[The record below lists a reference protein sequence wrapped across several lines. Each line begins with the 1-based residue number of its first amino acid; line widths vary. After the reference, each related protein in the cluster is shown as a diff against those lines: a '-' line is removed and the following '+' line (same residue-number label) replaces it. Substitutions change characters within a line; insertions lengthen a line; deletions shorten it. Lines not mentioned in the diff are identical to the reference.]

1 MKSRTS
7 LISLGYTEIRTLP
20 ISGTD
25 RGQNA
30 IHSLQAPTYHSERIE
45 QEQSGEKEKDRESTQ
60 PQPILYR
67 PRLLFLFDPTPFL
80 PMLGFAPLGV
90 NRDILMCK
98 ENKRKKRVAL
108 VTTRKT
114 THKKG
119 RGYRAGAPL
128 SMSSYS
134 PSCIRFISSSIIGF
148 EVSLKSRDTLLPS
161 GLKTID
167 PGLDDVG
174 NTMLPFLEYK
184 FS

>member
-1 MKSRTS
+1 
-7 LISLGYTEIRTLP
+7 
-20 ISGTD
+20 
-25 RGQNA
+25 
-30 IHSLQAPTYHSERIE
+30 
-45 QEQSGEKEKDRESTQ
+45 
-60 PQPILYR
+60 
-67 PRLLFLFDPTPFL
+67 
-80 PMLGFAPLGV
+80 MLGFAPLDV
-90 NRDILMCK
+90 NIDILMCK